1 MGLKPCSPNI
11 WKTQNTMK
19 GSPWG
24 HNKDWCGGKECLILQ
39 KKKIYVFIRV
49 YLIQTKDMPG
59 SNTSTDQEKCFSE

>member
-1 MGLKPCSPNI
+1 MSNPA
-11 WKTQNTMK
+11 
-19 GSPWG
+19 
-24 HNKDWCGGKECLILQ
+24 E